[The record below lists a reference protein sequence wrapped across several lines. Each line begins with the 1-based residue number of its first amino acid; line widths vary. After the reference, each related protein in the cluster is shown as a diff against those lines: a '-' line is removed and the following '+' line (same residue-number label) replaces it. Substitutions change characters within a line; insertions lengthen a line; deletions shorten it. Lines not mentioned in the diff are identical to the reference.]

1 MLASQLNEM
10 EEGVAPTD
18 SRLRS
23 DQRLMEFGLWDEANI
38 EKLRLEEM
46 QRVRNRKSGAA
57 DSNQIN
63 ENGIIIYKYFYYSF
77 CKEAIILFYGFFL
90 PKISCQCFICIS
102 CLFENSLIFFF
113 F

>member
-1 MLASQLNEM
+1 MFYFFYCCIHRSDNDKYYNFTVLASQLNEL
-10 EEGVAPTD
+10 EEGIAPTD

-46 QRVRNRKSGAA
+46 QRVRNRKASVGVA

-63 ENGIIIYKYFYYSF
+63 ENGII
-77 CKEAIILFYGFFL
+77 L
-90 PKISCQCFICIS
+90 
-102 CLFENSLIFFF
+102 N
-113 F
+113 

>member
-18 SRLRS
+18 SRYRS

-38 EKLRLEEM
+38 EKLNLEEM
-46 QRVRNRKSGAA
+46 QRNRNRKTNNTVI

-63 ENGIIIYKYFYYSF
+63 ENGITYYLLLINILMSYSLKYS
-77 CKEAIILFYGFFL
+77 
-90 PKISCQCFICIS
+90 
-102 CLFENSLIFFF
+102 N
-113 F
+113 

>member
-1 MLASQLNEM
+1 MLASQLNEL

-38 EKLRLEEM
+38 EKLRLEEI
-46 QRVRNRKSGAA
+46 QRVRNRKANAGIA

-63 ENGIIIYKYFYYSF
+63 ENGITFNYII
-77 CKEAIILFYGFFL
+77 I
-90 PKISCQCFICIS
+90 
-102 CLFENSLIFFF
+102 
-113 F
+113 

>member
-46 QRVRNRKSGAA
+46 QRVRNRKTNAGVA
-57 DSNQIN
+57 DSNQVN
-63 ENGIIIYKYFYYSF
+63 ENGNIKHF
-77 CKEAIILFYGFFL
+77 
-90 PKISCQCFICIS
+90 
-102 CLFENSLIFFF
+102 NSVK
-113 F
+113 

>member
-1 MLASQLNEM
+1 MFCSCSPDNEKYYNFTLLASQLNEL

-46 QRVRNRKSGAA
+46 QRVRNRKAHSGVA

-63 ENGIIIYKYFYYSF
+63 ENGKTFNQYN
-77 CKEAIILFYGFFL
+77 LMW
-90 PKISCQCFICIS
+90 
-102 CLFENSLIFFF
+102 
-113 F
+113 

>member
-10 EEGVAPTD
+10 EEGIAPTD

-46 QRVRNRKSGAA
+46 QRVRNRKTNAEMA

-63 ENGIIIYKYFYYSF
+63 ENGIQLSYIITLEQVDCCYFLLKL
-77 CKEAIILFYGFFL
+77 CLFY
-90 PKISCQCFICIS
+90 
-102 CLFENSLIFFF
+102 
-113 F
+113 

>member
-1 MLASQLNEM
+1 MHLFLIFYWYVCRSDSEKYYNFTVLASQLNEM

-46 QRVRNRKSGAA
+46 QRVRNRKTNAEIA

-63 ENGIIIYKYFYYSF
+63 ENGTQLGYFN
-77 CKEAIILFYGFFL
+77 KLE
-90 PKISCQCFICIS
+90 
-102 CLFENSLIFFF
+102 
-113 F
+113 

>member
-18 SRLRS
+18 SRYRS

-38 EKLRLEEM
+38 EKLNLEEM
-46 QRVRNRKSGAA
+46 QRNRNRKINAAVA

-63 ENGIIIYKYFYYSF
+63 ENGIINYLLLI
-77 CKEAIILFYGFFL
+77 IVRILFNL
-90 PKISCQCFICIS
+90 KISNIIS
-102 CLFENSLIFFF
+102 F
-113 F
+113 